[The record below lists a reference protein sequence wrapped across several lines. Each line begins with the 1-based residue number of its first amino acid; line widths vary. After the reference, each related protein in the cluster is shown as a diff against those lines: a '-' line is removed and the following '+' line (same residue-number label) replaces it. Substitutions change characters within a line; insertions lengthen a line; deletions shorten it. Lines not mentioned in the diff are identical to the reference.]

1 MSLEIRNEP
10 SPDLADYARIPIAFE
25 VDWVLDVVTPG
36 NGRGAPVLS
45 GRPVATAAW
54 CRSLGCCARL
64 SATQGRDPEHQRA
77 GMPILCGPGFCAG
90 SRSSWRL
97 SGLPG

>member
-10 SPDLADYARIPIAFE
+10 SPDLADHARIPIAFE

-54 CRSLGCCARL
+54 FKDYDGIPG
-64 SATQGRDPEHQRA
+64 QGPVQ
-77 GMPILCGPGFCAG
+77 
-90 SRSSWRL
+90 
-97 SGLPG
+97 